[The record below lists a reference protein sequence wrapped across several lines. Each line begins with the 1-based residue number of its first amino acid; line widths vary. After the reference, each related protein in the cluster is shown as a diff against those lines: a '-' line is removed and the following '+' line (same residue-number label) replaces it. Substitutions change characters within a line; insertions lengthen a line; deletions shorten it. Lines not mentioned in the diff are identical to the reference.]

1 MVVRTKCR
9 NRIFILLINTDMR
22 KLVLV
27 AFCFLCSCV
36 FSFASSLDSPEDL
49 VTFCTDDNELGIN
62 YPAGTSDEQA
72 FWLGV
77 GCLESTPSPQ
87 WFAMQIDQGGE
98 MGIFISHSEEQDID
112 FACFGPFTGK
122 NKMEVLDYIQKNPS
136 VFDIASS
143 IFDDVPEMP
152 EDINCYEKY
161 PDYKRTLDS
170 LNQVLDDFY
179 DACFDSIITNNDDW
193 DWTLYD
199 EVDVCYEE
207 KVRNA
212 NIKVPDDPAMFDISN
227 PCFRGYWDEYP
238 RKTMVDCS
246 YSTSSKEICYI
257 PNAQPGEWYI
267 LLITNY
273 SQMPGTI
280 SFNKSYG
287 TATTNCAIIVDAYT
301 TGPYC
306 EGETIQLGV
315 SNAPKDATFSWIGP
329 NGFSSTEQN
338 PVIPQATV
346 EHAGSYSVV
355 MTANNHNS
363 PEVTVE
369 VVVNKPQ
376 HVAIEKS
383 ITAGDS
389 YLFGGESYDK
399 AGTYTHT
406 FVSQATGCDSV
417 VTLTLSLM
425 GVDPTIINQGPFC
438 EGDDIVLEAAN
449 APNGSTF
456 SWTGPNGFSSTSKKI
471 TLPNASEDMSGTYTL
486 VMDVNGMASAPISS
500 EVIVNT
506 KQEITLTEE
515 IDFGQYYMLGGEKL
529 TESGTYTE
537 TFPSKVTGCDSTV
550 TLHLSVKEFDPI
562 SIENNGPLCEGETLQ
577 FTTDNAADNVTFSW
591 SGPNGFSSTEMEPRK
606 NAVNIKDKGTYTLKV
621 MVNNI
626 LAQTITTTVE
636 INKIQESTQE
646 VEIIFG
652 ETFQFD
658 DEIIEKSGTY
668 KKVYTGSNGCDSI
681 AILNVKYGIQ
691 NYPELIPAEYIS
703 PNDDGTRDT
712 WTIQNAE
719 VFEKITVWIYDRFG
733 KLLRKIEGYDNLDN
747 VWDGKDSQGNDLPS
761 SDYWYIIH
769 AIESDKLY
777 KGHVTLIR

>member
-1 MVVRTKCR
+1 
-9 NRIFILLINTDMR
+9 MR

-27 AFCFLCSCV
+27 AFSFLCSGL

-62 YPAGTSDEQA
+62 YPAGTSEEQA
-72 FWLGV
+72 FPLGV

-98 MGIFISHSEEQDID
+98 MGIYISHSEEQDID
-112 FACFGPFTGK
+112 FACFGPFSGK
-122 NKMEVLDYIQKNPS
+122 NKMEVLEYIKKNPS
-136 VFDIASS
+136 VLNIGSPYYDYNYEA
-143 IFDDVPEMP
+143 PERP
-152 EDINCYEKY
+152 ESLDCYENY
-161 PDYKRTLDS
+161 PDYQRAVDS
-170 LNQVLDDFY
+170 LENMLNAFY
-179 DACFDSIITNNDDW
+179 NECFDSIMDLEDW
-193 DWTLYD
+193 DWWVYD
-199 EVDVCYEE
+199 AVDECYEE
-207 KVRNA
+207 KVEQA
-212 NIKVPDDPAMFDISN
+212 NIKVPDDPAMFDINS

-238 RKTMVDCS
+238 YKSMIDCS

-287 TATTNCAIIVDAYT
+287 NATTNCAIIVDAYT

-338 PVIPQATV
+338 PVIPNATLQ
-346 EHAGSYSVV
+346 HAGAYSVV
-355 MTANNHNS
+355 MTANDHNS
-363 PEVTVE
+363 PEVMVE

-376 HVAIEKS
+376 HVEIEKS

-389 YLFGGESYDK
+389 YLFGGERLDK
-399 AGTYTHT
+399 AGIYTHT
-406 FVSQATGCDSV
+406 FVSQVTGCDSV
-417 VTLTLSLM
+417 VTLTLSLE
-425 GVDPTIINQGPFC
+425 GVDPTIINNGPFC
-438 EGDDIVLEAAN
+438 EGEDIILEAIN

-456 SWTGPNGFSSTSKKI
+456 AWTGPDGFTSTSKKI
-471 TLPNASEDMSGTYTL
+471 TIHNATEQMAGKYSV

-506 KQEITLTEE
+506 KQAITLTEE
-515 IDFGQYYMLGGEKL
+515 IDFGQYYMLGEQKL
-529 TESGTYTE
+529 TETGTYTE
-537 TFPSKVTGCDSTV
+537 TFPSKATGCDSTV
-550 TLHLSVKEFDPI
+550 TLHLSVKPFDPI
-562 SIENNGPLCEGETLQ
+562 TIENNGPLCEGETLQ
-577 FTTDNAADNVTFSW
+577 FTSDNTADNVTFSW
-591 SGPNGFSSTEMEPRK
+591 SGPNGFSSTEMEPHK
-606 NAVNIKDKGTYTLKV
+606 SAVTIKDKGTYTLKV

-626 LAQTITTTVE
+626 LAQTTTTTVE
-636 INKIQESTQE
+636 VNKVQESTQD
-646 VEIIFG
+646 VEILFG
-652 ETFQFD
+652 ESIQFD

-668 KKVYTGSNGCDSI
+668 RKVYTGSNGCDSI
-681 AILNVKYGIQ
+681 AILNVRYGVKS
-691 NYPELIPAEYIS
+691 YPELIPAEYIS
-703 PNDDGTRDT
+703 PNEDGTHDT

-733 KLLRKIEGYDNLDN
+733 KLLRKIEGYNNLDN